1 MGLSF
6 LTPNRTVLLTSDD
19 ALYVYSVSSRGV
31 KLVDVVPWGAQNFI
45 DNVSNILAKDCAKRP
60 VLMLNDMV
68 EQHYRKERVLK
79 SGVSS
84 LDKQTMIKRR
94 LSVAFGKY
102 PVRAAMLL
110 KEKIPKTKN
119 QPASDIYIFAAIPE
133 SDSLNKTISAVKKSL
148 ASVAALCLLP
158 VESSDMVR
166 TLSQKLSKKGSKKA
180 TWSIFIGQHRSG
192 NVRQVVTKNG
202 ELALTRMSPLAAE
215 PKDPIQWAQEIQ
227 KEFKAT
233 MSYLSRFGYD
243 PSQGLEVT
251 IIANIDASDA
261 LQQLIDEKCTL
272 NILTA
277 TQAAGLLGLNI
288 GAQENQALADILHVA
303 WAGRKARFMLPMR
316 AGSVSEIHTPRQVAA
331 AASAVLL
338 LSVFGQAYFTFDYF
352 SKLTENRDQIVGLRS
367 QKNQLD
373 TKYQHEISKKEAMG
387 FDVQL
392 VQSSILVYDSFENN
406 SVNILNL
413 AKAVGYALGPDMRVD
428 SIDVTKDI
436 KESSSSLFRPARNNN
451 INNNDN
457 QPKVL
462 FQARMTMTYPGSTN
476 IDRGNAEV
484 AEFRER
490 LQAQMPDYKVEITK
504 QLKDYEYT
512 EGLVV
517 ETGDLERENIQQ
529 DFVAEILIEALSKV
543 EGEKS

>member
-215 PKDPIQWAQEIQ
+215 
-227 KEFKAT
+227 
-233 MSYLSRFGYD
+233 
-243 PSQGLEVT
+243 
-251 IIANIDASDA
+251 
-261 LQQLIDEKCTL
+261 
-272 NILTA
+272 
-277 TQAAGLLGLNI
+277 
-288 GAQENQALADILHVA
+288 
-303 WAGRKARFMLPMR
+303 
-316 AGSVSEIHTPRQVAA
+316 
-331 AASAVLL
+331 
-338 LSVFGQAYFTFDYF
+338 
-352 SKLTENRDQIVGLRS
+352 
-367 QKNQLD
+367 
-373 TKYQHEISKKEAMG
+373 
-387 FDVQL
+387 
-392 VQSSILVYDSFENN
+392 
-406 SVNILNL
+406 
-413 AKAVGYALGPDMRVD
+413 
-428 SIDVTKDI
+428 
-436 KESSSSLFRPARNNN
+436 
-451 INNNDN
+451 
-457 QPKVL
+457 
-462 FQARMTMTYPGSTN
+462 
-476 IDRGNAEV
+476 
-484 AEFRER
+484 
-490 LQAQMPDYKVEITK
+490 
-504 QLKDYEYT
+504 
-512 EGLVV
+512 
-517 ETGDLERENIQQ
+517 
-529 DFVAEILIEALSKV
+529 
-543 EGEKS
+543 